1 MKRGRLTERE
11 ASLIVRDIANG
22 LNFMHSKGMS
32 HRFVDAKRKFF
43 LLKIHFGFCFSRD
56 LKPENI
62 LVERADSLVSI
73 KLCDFDLGSA
83 IRLNSNK
90 TTPITTPELST
101 PVNLFNIFIFIQ
113 NSFCCLRL
121 VQLNLWHQKLLMHGE
136 VLKVH
141 HKYMINVVI
150 YGPLE

>member
-1 MKRGRLTERE
+1 MHF
-11 ASLIVRDIANG
+11 SLRRIDLR
-22 LNFMHSKGMS
+22 
-32 HRFVDAKRKFF
+32 
-43 LLKIHFGFCFSRD
+43 FCFSSSRD

-101 PVNLFNIFIFIQ
+101 PVRIRKSFFFDLTKKYLFSGWF
-113 NSFCCLRL
+113 S
-121 VQLNLWHQKLLMHGE
+121 G
-136 VLKVH
+136 
-141 HKYMINVVI
+141 I
-150 YGPLE
+150 YGSGSGRCMAKSGRFITNV

>member
-1 MKRGRLTERE
+1 MIRWYL
-11 ASLIVRDIANG
+11 
-22 LNFMHSKGMS
+22 
-32 HRFVDAKRKFF
+32 
-43 LLKIHFGFCFSRD
+43 SRD

-101 PVNLFNIFIFIQ
+101 PVRISNQEKVVFNQ
-113 NSFCCLRL
+113 
-121 VQLNLWHQKLLMHGE
+121 
-136 VLKVH
+136 
-141 HKYMINVVI
+141 
-150 YGPLE
+150 